1 MFETIIAGISA
12 CTAAI
17 HSSAIHASP
26 IYGSP
31 IQRAAIHTA
40 HTAADPGMVEF
51 IRYAGFTIMA
61 LGIIVIFLRWW
72 RNR

>member
-1 MFETIIAGISA
+1 MFETIIAGIPA

-17 HSSAIHASP
+17 HGSIIDPSA
-26 IYGSP
+26 
-31 IQRAAIHTA
+31 IQRAAPYMASTVP
-40 HTAADPGMVEF
+40 DPGMVEF
-51 IRYAGFTIMA
+51 IRCAGFAIMA